1 MKPRKRT
8 PEELERGRDLTRRL
22 ETRVQEGMQQWENR
36 RAPAEG
42 REPREIATGWP
53 PPEELARMLRERI
66 AQG

>member
-1 MKPRKRT
+1 
-8 PEELERGRDLTRRL
+8 
-22 ETRVQEGMQQWENR
+22 MQQWENR